1 MKVFKSHSNPNSPF
15 QLSWKFFELLIVIG
29 AFAVGA
35 LIWFIPNWA
44 ESEQMHRLEDA
55 VNERKERRIAIEQ
68 RQAEILEERER
79 LGLVYFGPG
88 AVPIIDEDGESTPPP
103 APTDD

>member
-15 QLSWKFFELLIVIG
+15 QLSWKFFELLIVVG
-29 AFAVGA
+29 AFAVAA

-44 ESEQMHRLEDA
+44 ESETMQQLEEA
-55 VNERKERRIAIEQ
+55 VNERKERRLELER
-68 RQAEILEERER
+68 RQAEIEEERER

-88 AVPIIDEDGESTPPP
+88 AVPIIDEDGESAPPP
-103 APTDD
+103 VEGAE